1 MWVETLSPE
10 SGLQELPVFDKDS
23 RFTGLVYLCILCSV
37 HVHVCFIDLNMF
49 ICLLKEYSMKLIPQL
64 KHVDQ
69 ILFNFNN

>member
-23 RFTGLVYLCILCSV
+23 RFTGLVYLCILCSI
-37 HVHVCFIDLNMF
+37 HVYFIDLML
-49 ICLLKEYSMKLIPQL
+49 ICLSKEYRMKLIPQL